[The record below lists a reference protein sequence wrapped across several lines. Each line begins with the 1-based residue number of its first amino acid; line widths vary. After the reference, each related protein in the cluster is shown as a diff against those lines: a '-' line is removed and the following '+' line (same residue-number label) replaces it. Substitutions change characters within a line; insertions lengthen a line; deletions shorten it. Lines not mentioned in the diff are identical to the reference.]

1 MQVYSNLH
9 TSRDMIMPLFCLFIS
24 GLMQQGVLYYFQ
36 LCCVIEL
43 CEQTYNDDDDD
54 DAMKGDEVG

>member
-1 MQVYSNLH
+1 
-9 TSRDMIMPLFCLFIS
+9 MPLFCLFIS
-24 GLMQQGVLYYFQ
+24 GLMQLVVLYSFQ

-43 CEQTYNDDDDD
+43 CEQTSNDDV